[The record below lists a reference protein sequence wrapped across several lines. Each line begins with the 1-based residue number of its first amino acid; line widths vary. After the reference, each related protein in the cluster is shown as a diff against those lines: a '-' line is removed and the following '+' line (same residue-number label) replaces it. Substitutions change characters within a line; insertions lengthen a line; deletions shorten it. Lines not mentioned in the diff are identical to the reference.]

1 MPLTGRLLHS
11 ECSFKTLIQIP
22 LVHIIT
28 KIVSTSEG
36 VTESEAILYQENK
49 FLSALLSPHDNT
61 LILLCYFFRCDG
73 RPLDALRPIKCEV
86 DLFKSLHG
94 SSLFQRGETQVS
106 TVDC

>member
-1 MPLTGRLLHS
+1 MPLSGYYY
-11 ECSFKTLIQIP
+11 TLNAPSKQFQKFIAWG
-22 LVHIIT
+22 HMIT
-28 KIVSTSEG
+28 KIVSTSHPEG
-36 VTESEAILYQENK
+36 VTGSEAILYQENK
-49 FLSALLSPHDNT
+49 SIPVVNIP
-61 LILLCYFFRCDG
+61 ILLCYFFRCDG

>member
-1 MPLTGRLLHS
+1 M
-11 ECSFKTLIQIP
+11 
-22 LVHIIT
+22 IT
-28 KIVSTSEG
+28 KIVSTSHPEG
-36 VTESEAILYQENK
+36 VTGSEAILYQENK
-49 FLSALLSPHDNT
+49 SIPVVIIP
-61 LILLCYFFRCDG
+61 ILLCYFFRCDG